1 MSKGKGT
8 LTFITEKTRIRQ
20 SVFLSHILRIVH
32 PYVVHADTKTHTHM
46 YIQAHRCTYRLQHV
60 RTLYIVCPV
69 PECPVYESTE
79 LRTFKIRIIIR
90 MRKKEER
97 RGKRGMTRV
106 WMRKKKSNSVF
117 RDSREEK
124 GREENGEGY
133 QKIEEERIRKTKME
147 GKWGIE
153 E

>member
-1 MSKGKGT
+1 
-8 LTFITEKTRIRQ
+8 
-20 SVFLSHILRIVH
+20 
-32 PYVVHADTKTHTHM
+32 
-46 YIQAHRCTYRLQHV
+46 
-60 RTLYIVCPV
+60 
-69 PECPVYESTE
+69 
-79 LRTFKIRIIIR
+79 

-106 WMRKKKSNSVF
+106 WIRKKKSNGVF